1 MRRKIQRSMILV
13 ITTTLLITYAITTF
27 VVYRQTI
34 SLMAVSYT
42 HLDVYKRQ
50 GFSACSSK
58 VRKSTMDFKPYSS
71 ESTFLSFSVMW

>member
-34 SLMAVSYT
+34 SLMEDEIQIGRASCRERV
-42 HLDVYKRQ
+42 
-50 GFSACSSK
+50 
-58 VRKSTMDFKPYSS
+58 
-71 ESTFLSFSVMW
+71 

>member
-34 SLMAVSYT
+34 SLMEYEIS
-42 HLDVYKRQ
+42 Q
-50 GFSACSSK
+50 
-58 VRKSTMDFKPYSS
+58 
-71 ESTFLSFSVMW
+71 

>member
-34 SLMAVSYT
+34 SLMEDEIRQEADYICAAVGISGEAY
-42 HLDVYKRQ
+42 L
-50 GFSACSSK
+50 
-58 VRKSTMDFKPYSS
+58 
-71 ESTFLSFSVMW
+71 